1 MRQKTNKSSLKW
13 LLFTFSSTFISL
25 HITGV
30 TTFTFAFFMCG
41 LLFSMLYLY
50 KEELE
55 RKKHQTG
62 AFLVISSNIWVPPKR
77 TFNVAL
83 HTLLNSSWAREEE

>member
-1 MRQKTNKSSLKW
+1 MKKRTNKSKW

-41 LLFSMLYLY
+41 LSFSILNLY

-55 RKKHQTG
+55 R
-62 AFLVISSNIWVPPKR
+62 N
-77 TFNVAL
+77 
-83 HTLLNSSWAREEE
+83 